1 MIRNRKLAVALTA
14 AAVAAALSMPVHAA
28 FFNDGEDQIE
38 VLQQRV
44 LDLSQAATNIQ
55 ARASAEKRDLTTDEL
70 EELGKINDQF
80 EHTELQIERLQQVAA
95 MAARTAVPQQPRT
108 QPSGQPQARGDD
120 DDTQPQTQAR
130 TQPRPRAS
138 VPAQPRSTDV
148 GKWGFR
154 NEAEYLRA
162 VMSASAKGG
171 QVDPR
176 LIANAPTTFGQ
187 EGVGQDGGFAVP
199 PDFRTAIV
207 TKVMGEDSL
216 LARTDQMTT
225 SSNGITVPAD
235 QTTPWQTTGGIQAYW
250 ESEGGQKTQSKP
262 ALTEL
267 TVKANKL
274 VALVPLTDE
283 LLQDAPAM
291 ASYVNRKAPEKIDFK
306 LNDAIINGTGVGQP
320 LGILNSAGTLTV
332 DAESGQAPDTV
343 VFQNLVNMYYRM
355 AAGSRSRAVWLMNAD
370 AEAQLPFMKFID
382 QGSGNAVPVYLPP
395 GGLSASPYGTLLGR
409 PVITSEAMPALGD
422 AGDIVF
428 GDMSQYMTVVKAGGI
443 RQDVSIH
450 LWFDYDI
457 TAFRF
462 VLRVGGQPW
471 WNTAIERLNGQTSRG
486 FFIKLGAR
494 A

>member
-14 AAVAAALSMPVHAA
+14 AAVAAALSMPAHAA

-44 LDLSQAATNIQ
+44 LDLSQSATNIQ
-55 ARASAEKRDLTTDEL
+55 ARAAAEKRDLTADEM
-70 EELGKINDQF
+70 EELGKINASF
-80 EHTELQIERLQQVAA
+80 EHAELQIERLQQVAA
-95 MAARTAVPQQPRT
+95 MAARTAAPQPPRT
-108 QPSGQPQARGDD
+108 QPSGQPQARSEEDD
-120 DDTQPQTQAR
+120 PPSNQAR

-138 VPAQPRSTDV
+138 VPAQPRAADV

-162 VMSASAKGG
+162 VMGASAKGG

-176 LIANAPTTFGQ
+176 LIANAPTTYGQ
-187 EGVGQDGGFAVP
+187 EGVGADGGFAVP
-199 PDFRTAIV
+199 PDFRTNII

-216 LARTDQMTT
+216 LSRTDQMTT
-225 SSNGITVPAD
+225 SSNSITVPAD
-235 QTTPWQTTGGIQAYW
+235 QTTPWQATGGIQAYW

-267 TVKANKL
+267 TVKANKI

-291 ASYVNRKAPEKIDFK
+291 ATYVNRKAPEKIDYK
-306 LNDAIINGTGVGQP
+306 VNEAIIKGSGVGQP
-320 LGILNSAGTLTV
+320 LGILNSAGTV
-332 DAESGQAPDTV
+332 EVAGESGQAPDTV
-343 VFQNLVNMYYRM
+343 VWQNINNLWYRL
-355 AAGSRSRAVWLMNAD
+355 ASASRSRAVWLMNAD
-370 AEAQLPFMKFID
+370 AEAQLPYMKFID
-382 QGSGNAVPVYLPP
+382 QGSGSAYPVYLPP
-395 GGLSASPYGTLLGR
+395 GGVQNSPFSMLYGR
-409 PVITSEAMPALGD
+409 PIITSEAMPALGD
-422 AGDIVF
+422 AGDIILA
-428 GDMSQYMTVVKAGGI
+428 DMSQYMTVVKAGGI

-462 VLRVGGQPW
+462 VLRIGGQPW
-471 WNTAIERLNGQTSRG
+471 WNSAIERLNGQTSRG
-486 FFIKLGAR
+486 FFLKLGAR

>member
-14 AAVAAALSMPVHAA
+14 AAVAAALSMPAHAA

-44 LDLSQAATNIQ
+44 LDLSQSATNIQ
-55 ARASAEKRDLTTDEL
+55 ARASAEKRDLTVDEM

-95 MAARTAVPQQPRT
+95 MAARTAVPQPART
-108 QPSGQPQARGDD
+108 QPTGQPQVRGDD
-120 DDTQPQTQAR
+120 DDTQPQAQAR

-138 VPAQPRSTDV
+138 VPAQPRSSDV

-154 NEAEYLRA
+154 NEGEYLRS
-162 VMSASAKGG
+162 VMAACSRGG

-176 LIANAPTTFGQ
+176 LIANAPTTYGQ
-187 EGVGQDGGFAVP
+187 EGVGADGGWAVP
-199 PDFRTAIV
+199 PDFRTNIV

-225 SSNGITVPAD
+225 SSNQITVPAD

-262 ALTEL
+262 ALTGL

-291 ASYVNRKAPEKIDFK
+291 AGYVNRKAPEKIDFK
-306 LNDAIINGTGVGQP
+306 VNDAIINGTGVGMP
-320 LGILNSAGTLTV
+320 LGILNSAGTITI
-332 DAESGQAPDTV
+332 DAESGQSPDSV
-343 VFQNLVNMYYRM
+343 VYQNVNNMYYRM
-355 AAGSRSRAVWLMNAD
+355 AADSRKRAVWLMNAD
-370 AEAQLPFMKFID
+370 AEAQLPYMKFID

-395 GGLSASPYGTLLGR
+395 GGISATPYGTLLGR

-422 AGDIVF
+422 AGDIIF
-428 GDMSQYMTVVKAGGI
+428 ADMSQYMSVVKAGGI

-462 VLRVGGQPW
+462 VLRIGGQPW